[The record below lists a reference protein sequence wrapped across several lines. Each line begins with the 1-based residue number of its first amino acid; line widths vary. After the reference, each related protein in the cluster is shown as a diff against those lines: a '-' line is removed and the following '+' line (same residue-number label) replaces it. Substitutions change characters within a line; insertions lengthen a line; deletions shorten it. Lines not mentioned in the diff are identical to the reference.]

1 MIYTIVIISVIIVI
15 LWTIYLFIE
24 GDQYINNELKRI
36 SFIESKIQKISERES
51 YYKQNTIEC
60 KTKNLNT
67 PRDCFVHSNYKCK
80 WCELS
85 NRCNI
90 IE

>member
-1 MIYTIVIISVIIVI
+1 MLDLSKKGLVDGVYTEDMDILTFGAKKIIRN
-15 LWTIYLFIE
+15 LTTY
-24 GDQYINNELKRI
+24 KR
-36 SFIESKIQKISERES
+36 
-51 YYKQNTIEC
+51 NTIEC

-85 NRCNI
+85 NRCNM